1 MLKYWFY
8 GILIA
13 LGIMVL
19 SSGLTQS
26 YARSMAYRPLSPLLP
41 AWAEMPGVARM
52 MYDAYY
58 GPASAIPESTYPAA
72 AAPEA
77 SFSSSQDDSLHY
89 SIPQAGPG
97 EDLPEGKSLY
107 FQDRIQENVVFDPA
121 TGEYVL
127 IRKIGD
133 IELSRRSMSLAE
145 YMEYDMDKSV
155 KDYWKTK
162 AAYTPTAASG
172 LEGLIPGLDINTNF
186 LNRLSELIKID
197 LNGTLGLEFALVG
210 TRRDDPSLDIRHRK
224 TFSFD
229 FAPDINLN
237 LNASIAEKVKFN
249 VSYNTEAMFQF
260 DNKFKLEYEGDE
272 DEIIKSISAGNVDF
286 PLNTT
291 LINGVQELFGIKAK
305 LQFGKTYVTG
315 VFSEQRSESTSIQ
328 VQGGAQSTEF
338 DIKADDYEEN
348 RHFFLAQYF
357 RDHYHE
363 ALAQLPLV
371 NSRITITKIEVWVTN
386 VGSPVENNR
395 NIVAFTDLA
404 EADPMDASL
413 RRPVMSQYPDQD
425 RSNSLLSRFSKS
437 AMRNLNTVSQY
448 LSNNG
453 YTNGREFEKVESARR
468 LDPSEY
474 TLNPQLG
481 FISLNQGLNT
491 DQVLAVAYQY
501 QIVGD
506 NTVYQVGELSD
517 QGINDPDVLVVKL
530 LKSSVLNTNSPLWD
544 LMMKNVYSLNT
555 YQLSSEDFRFNIMYS
570 GNDRGVPAGYFPTAS
585 GMPLIQLFGL
595 DRLDQRQN
603 ENPDGMFDYIDGA
616 ATGAGYVQGNQG
628 LVFLPWPEP
637 FGSDLPKMFALAGLD
652 SNLAQEY
659 RYDELYRLTKTE
671 AQQYTEK
678 NKYSFVGSY
687 KSSGGSEINLGVYN
701 LPEGSV
707 KVMAGNTPLVENED
721 YTVNYSAGIV
731 QIINQ
736 GVLNSGVPINIQ
748 TENMSNS
755 LLTKRMMGLR
765 VEHFFDQDFYVG
777 ATLMNLHQSSLTQKV
792 NYGEEPIS
800 NTIYGFDASYDRE
813 SRWLTKA
820 VDFILPFEDSKTPS
834 RISLYGEFAHFLPGH
849 SRAIGREGITYI
861 DDFEGSKST
870 INLKEPY
877 AWYLASTPQK
887 QNDLFPE
894 SADQYA
900 SGLETGM
907 NRAKLAWYS
916 VDPIFYSSGRPSNI
930 NDEDL
935 SYHYTRRVMVNE
947 VFPNRQL
954 SSTEAQAL
962 TVLNLAFYPSERGPY
977 NFDARGTAVSKGV
990 NPDGSLRNPEER
1002 WGGIMRKMNN
1012 TDFEA
1017 ANVEYIEFWMMD
1029 PFIGTDGRNGNPR
1042 HSGGDLYFNLGDI
1055 SEDVLRDGRKSYE
1068 HGMPT
1073 TAAATEAGE
1082 GVEETQWGRV
1092 PTVQAIVNSF
1102 DNDPA
1107 TRRYQDI
1114 GLDGLSSEYE
1124 REFFANFLQ
1133 EMSGLVNAEAYQ
1145 RIYNDPSS
1153 DDYMY
1158 FRRGVWDTV
1167 EHSSTKIA
1175 DRYKSYNNMEGNSP
1189 STEDNPESYPTQQ
1202 TNYPN
1207 TEDIGEDNTLS
1218 EAENYYQY
1226 QVHLAPGEM
1235 NVGTN
1240 YITDMYEAPVKLA
1253 DGTTDRVKWY
1263 QFKIPVKEPD
1273 RVVGQMQNLQSVR
1286 YVRAFLKGFKEPVI
1300 LRFAS
1305 LDLVRSDWRKYENTL
1320 QADGST
1326 VPGSSATIFEV
1337 STVSLEENGA
1347 RQPINYV
1354 LPPGIERVIDPA
1366 QQGNVQLNEQSL
1378 SLKVENLK
1386 DGDAKGIYKNTS
1398 FDMRQFKKVEMFVHM
1413 EKVNEMD
1420 IVQDGD
1426 VHLIIRLGSDYNDN
1440 YYEYEIPLS
1449 YTEWGQ
1455 NTRNA
1460 VWPDAN
1466 KVEIDLAEL
1475 VNVKEERNAAV
1486 SSGTISYRDVYTKV
1500 IGKATYSVRGTP
1512 SISTV
1517 DALMIGLRNPEDD
1530 GRDKSVE
1537 VWVNEF
1543 SLNEFKKE
1551 GGVAATA
1558 RAQATLGDLGS
1569 ISVAGSFTQAN
1580 FGQIEQKLT
1589 ELSQDNVGSFDL
1601 AVDLELGR
1609 FVPEKVGLKV
1619 PVHYDLST
1627 TVSNPKYNPLDPDV
1641 LTKNALET
1649 YQTEEEKKEFK
1660 KSVQDYTIRQNVN
1673 FMNVRKERTNSEKT
1687 PQFWD
1692 IENFNVSYAYSTVEH
1707 RDADMEYDN
1716 QVIHR
1721 GGFGY
1726 DYSTSA
1732 KYFEPLAQTKMAES
1746 PWAAILTDFNVN
1758 YIPNMFSF
1766 NMELEREYAESK
1778 MRNKNPEWDIIMP
1791 ETVYKRFDWSRNYAF
1806 RYDITKSLSLDYTAN
1821 ANSYLNEPY
1830 GRINTRNKRD
1840 SVWRSFWGGGEMNNY
1855 DQSLRFTYTLPINK
1869 IPALD
1874 WIEGSAAYEAL
1885 YRWEGGAVAT
1895 RDRLGNTISNSMNLS
1910 ANGSAN
1916 LVNLYN
1922 KIPFLKKINDGNQRR
1937 RNTRSNSVMVRSAQ
1951 QRQGEEEEKKENT
1964 AFETIYKGFIRFLMM
1979 VRDANISWSRN
1990 AGTTLP
1996 GFMPQPDLFG
2006 VNFSHNAPG
2015 AGFALFGS
2023 QADIRQKAAL
2033 NGWLSKDSLLT
2044 QPYYNQFSESMEAQ
2058 VSLEPFRDFRVTVNF
2073 GYNRTEN
2080 NSSYYTYNSGLG
2092 EFTETNPSLMGSYNV
2107 TNVMIGT
2114 AFRKLDDDYWDET
2127 FQDFLDSRL
2136 IIAERLAEQK
2146 QQNTPGYDASVRV
2159 WDTASNSMYPQGFK
2173 SNNQD
2178 VMIPALIAAY
2188 TGRDPSKVSLS
2199 ALDKFPMPNWSVTY
2213 SGLTRIKGMRKVFKN
2228 FSISH
2233 AYSSSYTVGSYTN
2246 NLLYVDAL
2254 DYMQNMDEN
2263 ENFRSQY
2270 IMEGIV
2276 LSEQFSPLI
2285 KLSMTFV
2292 NDLSFNFEYRQS
2304 RQIGLS
2310 FVNNQLTEMRTKE
2323 WVIGAGYRIKNV
2335 GFKVNSGG
2343 ASKRRVSSDIVLR
2356 ADLSIR
2362 DNLRLLRRIDQGIN
2376 TPSEG
2381 AVITS
2386 INIYAEYEITRQI
2399 TARVF
2404 YDMTLNKPYIANQFY
2419 NTNGRGGVSLTYK
2432 FTE

>member
-820 VDFILPFEDSKTPS
+820 VDFILPFEDSKTP
-834 RISLYGEFAHFLPGH
+834 F
-849 SRAIGREGITYI
+849 
-861 DDFEGSKST
+861 
-870 INLKEPY
+870 
-877 AWYLASTPQK
+877 
-887 QNDLFPE
+887 
-894 SADQYA
+894 
-900 SGLETGM
+900 TG
-907 NRAKLAWYS
+907 Y
-916 VDPIFYSSGRPSNI
+916 RP
-930 NDEDL
+930 
-935 SYHYTRRVMVNE
+935 
-947 VFPNRQL
+947 
-954 SSTEAQAL
+954 
-962 TVLNLAFYPSERGPY
+962 
-977 NFDARGTAVSKGV
+977 
-990 NPDGSLRNPEER
+990 
-1002 WGGIMRKMNN
+1002 
-1012 TDFEA
+1012 
-1017 ANVEYIEFWMMD
+1017 
-1029 PFIGTDGRNGNPR
+1029 
-1042 HSGGDLYFNLGDI
+1042 GGD
-1055 SEDVLRDGRKSYE
+1055 
-1068 HGMPT
+1068 H
-1073 TAAATEAGE
+1073 
-1082 GVEETQWGRV
+1082 
-1092 PTVQAIVNSF
+1092 
-1102 DNDPA
+1102 
-1107 TRRYQDI
+1107 
-1114 GLDGLSSEYE
+1114 
-1124 REFFANFLQ
+1124 
-1133 EMSGLVNAEAYQ
+1133 
-1145 RIYNDPSS
+1145 
-1153 DDYMY
+1153 
-1158 FRRGVWDTV
+1158 
-1167 EHSSTKIA
+1167 
-1175 DRYKSYNNMEGNSP
+1175 
-1189 STEDNPESYPTQQ
+1189 
-1202 TNYPN
+1202 
-1207 TEDIGEDNTLS
+1207 
-1218 EAENYYQY
+1218 
-1226 QVHLAPGEM
+1226 
-1235 NVGTN
+1235 
-1240 YITDMYEAPVKLA
+1240 
-1253 DGTTDRVKWY
+1253 
-1263 QFKIPVKEPD
+1263 
-1273 RVVGQMQNLQSVR
+1273 
-1286 YVRAFLKGFKEPVI
+1286 
-1300 LRFAS
+1300 
-1305 LDLVRSDWRKYENTL
+1305 
-1320 QADGST
+1320 
-1326 VPGSSATIFEV
+1326 
-1337 STVSLEENGA
+1337 
-1347 RQPINYV
+1347 
-1354 LPPGIERVIDPA
+1354 
-1366 QQGNVQLNEQSL
+1366 
-1378 SLKVENLK
+1378 
-1386 DGDAKGIYKNTS
+1386 
-1398 FDMRQFKKVEMFVHM
+1398 
-1413 EKVNEMD
+1413 
-1420 IVQDGD
+1420 
-1426 VHLIIRLGSDYNDN
+1426 
-1440 YYEYEIPLS
+1440 
-1449 YTEWGQ
+1449 
-1455 NTRNA
+1455 
-1460 VWPDAN
+1460 
-1466 KVEIDLAEL
+1466 
-1475 VNVKEERNAAV
+1475 
-1486 SSGTISYRDVYTKV
+1486 VY
-1500 IGKATYSVRGTP
+1500 
-1512 SISTV
+1512 
-1517 DALMIGLRNPEDD
+1517 
-1530 GRDKSVE
+1530 
-1537 VWVNEF
+1537 
-1543 SLNEFKKE
+1543 
-1551 GGVAATA
+1551 
-1558 RAQATLGDLGS
+1558 
-1569 ISVAGSFTQAN
+1569 
-1580 FGQIEQKLT
+1580 
-1589 ELSQDNVGSFDL
+1589 
-1601 AVDLELGR
+1601 
-1609 FVPEKVGLKV
+1609 
-1619 PVHYDLST
+1619 
-1627 TVSNPKYNPLDPDV
+1627 
-1641 LTKNALET
+1641 
-1649 YQTEEEKKEFK
+1649 
-1660 KSVQDYTIRQNVN
+1660 
-1673 FMNVRKERTNSEKT
+1673 
-1687 PQFWD
+1687 
-1692 IENFNVSYAYSTVEH
+1692 
-1707 RDADMEYDN
+1707 
-1716 QVIHR
+1716 
-1721 GGFGY
+1721 
-1726 DYSTSA
+1726 
-1732 KYFEPLAQTKMAES
+1732 
-1746 PWAAILTDFNVN
+1746 
-1758 YIPNMFSF
+1758 
-1766 NMELEREYAESK
+1766 
-1778 MRNKNPEWDIIMP
+1778 
-1791 ETVYKRFDWSRNYAF
+1791 
-1806 RYDITKSLSLDYTAN
+1806 
-1821 ANSYLNEPY
+1821 
-1830 GRINTRNKRD
+1830 
-1840 SVWRSFWGGGEMNNY
+1840 
-1855 DQSLRFTYTLPINK
+1855 
-1869 IPALD
+1869 
-1874 WIEGSAAYEAL
+1874 
-1885 YRWEGGAVAT
+1885 
-1895 RDRLGNTISNSMNLS
+1895 
-1910 ANGSAN
+1910 
-1916 LVNLYN
+1916 
-1922 KIPFLKKINDGNQRR
+1922 
-1937 RNTRSNSVMVRSAQ
+1937 
-1951 QRQGEEEEKKENT
+1951 
-1964 AFETIYKGFIRFLMM
+1964 
-1979 VRDANISWSRN
+1979 
-1990 AGTTLP
+1990 
-1996 GFMPQPDLFG
+1996 
-2006 VNFSHNAPG
+2006 
-2015 AGFALFGS
+2015 
-2023 QADIRQKAAL
+2023 
-2033 NGWLSKDSLLT
+2033 
-2044 QPYYNQFSESMEAQ
+2044 
-2058 VSLEPFRDFRVTVNF
+2058 
-2073 GYNRTEN
+2073 
-2080 NSSYYTYNSGLG
+2080 
-2092 EFTETNPSLMGSYNV
+2092 
-2107 TNVMIGT
+2107 
-2114 AFRKLDDDYWDET
+2114 
-2127 FQDFLDSRL
+2127 
-2136 IIAERLAEQK
+2136 
-2146 QQNTPGYDASVRV
+2146 
-2159 WDTASNSMYPQGFK
+2159 
-2173 SNNQD
+2173 
-2178 VMIPALIAAY
+2178 
-2188 TGRDPSKVSLS
+2188 
-2199 ALDKFPMPNWSVTY
+2199 
-2213 SGLTRIKGMRKVFKN
+2213 
-2228 FSISH
+2228 
-2233 AYSSSYTVGSYTN
+2233 
-2246 NLLYVDAL
+2246 
-2254 DYMQNMDEN
+2254 
-2263 ENFRSQY
+2263 
-2270 IMEGIV
+2270 
-2276 LSEQFSPLI
+2276 
-2285 KLSMTFV
+2285 
-2292 NDLSFNFEYRQS
+2292 
-2304 RQIGLS
+2304 
-2310 FVNNQLTEMRTKE
+2310 
-2323 WVIGAGYRIKNV
+2323 
-2335 GFKVNSGG
+2335 
-2343 ASKRRVSSDIVLR
+2343 
-2356 ADLSIR
+2356 
-2362 DNLRLLRRIDQGIN
+2362 
-2376 TPSEG
+2376 
-2381 AVITS
+2381 
-2386 INIYAEYEITRQI
+2386 
-2399 TARVF
+2399 
-2404 YDMTLNKPYIANQFY
+2404 
-2419 NTNGRGGVSLTYK
+2419 
-2432 FTE
+2432 